1 MRKKLGWFTGGG
13 FEKDPFLKEEDKKYF
28 RKERSRIEKAERR
41 EERRERKKTKN
52 WSW

>member
-28 RKERSRIEKAERR
+28 RK
-41 EERRERKKTKN
+41 RRERKKTKN
-52 WSW
+52 WSWQ